1 MWADDET
8 PIPAGVG
15 IMAPMPRAGVLWLAI
30 ALAAV
35 PTLRA
40 DDGLARLVQA
50 EVARFPARVGVYVKH
65 LTSGEEV
72 AVAADDPFNSASV
85 IKLPVM
91 VLAYQLADQHKLDLG
106 RRVEFRKGDI
116 RGGSGVLR
124 YHEPGLN
131 PTLRDLVMQMIIT
144 SDNSAS
150 DLVIAAVGG
159 VRAVNDWLKQQGY
172 TASRLHSTLYE
183 VFRKRYEL
191 FDPTLRHLTPE
202 DVYALQTGDPS
213 FATSR
218 ARVERVL
225 AELAGKPVQ
234 HEWNRRSNEDPEY
247 WLGVMTPRETG
258 RLLESIE
265 RETAAS
271 PASCRE
277 MKRVLRQQQAGA
289 RRLPH
294 YLTVPVGHK
303 TGDLPPVV
311 ANDVGIIYARSGP
324 IVVAVFTMR
333 IAEPYG
339 ELEDRIG
346 RLARLIV
353 DYFDGAR

>member
-1 MWADDET
+1 MTA
-8 PIPAGVG
+8 
-15 IMAPMPRAGVLWLAI
+15 MPSRIVLWVSA
-30 ALAAV
+30 AATAAV
-35 PTLRA
+35 SALEPA
-40 DDGLARLVQA
+40 DEGLARLVRA

-65 LTSGEEV
+65 LPSGEEA
-72 AVAADDPFNSASV
+72 AVRADEPFNSASV

-91 VLAYQLADQHKLDLG
+91 VLAYRLADQQKLDLG
-106 RRVEFRKGDI
+106 RRVEFRKSDV

-144 SDNSAS
+144 SDNSAT

-159 VRAVNDWLKQQGY
+159 VRAVNEWLKSQGY
-172 TASRLHSTLYE
+172 ATSRLHSTLYE

-191 FDPTLRHLTPE
+191 FDPSLRTLTPE
-202 DVYALQTGDPS
+202 DVYALQTADPG

-218 ARVERVL
+218 ARIERLL
-225 AELAGKPVQ
+225 AELKNKPLQ
-234 HEWNRRSNEDPEY
+234 QEWNRRSNEDPQY

-265 RETAAS
+265 QETAAS
-271 PASCRE
+271 PESCRE

-311 ANDVGIIYARSGP
+311 ANDVGIIYGRSGP
-324 IVVAVFTMR
+324 IVMAVFTMQ

-346 RLARLIV
+346 RLARLVV
-353 DYFDGAR
+353 DYFDGTP

>member
-1 MWADDET
+1 MS
-8 PIPAGVG
+8 
-15 IMAPMPRAGVLWLAI
+15 IMAAMVRSVALWLAAVAVLSP
-30 ALAAV
+30 ALG
-35 PTLRA
+35 TA
-40 DDGLARLVQA
+40 DEGLARLVQA

-65 LTSGEEV
+65 LPSGLEA
-72 AVAADDPFNSASV
+72 AVLPDEPFNSASV

-91 VLAYQLADQHKLDLG
+91 VLAYQLADQEKLDLS
-106 RRVEFRKGDI
+106 RRVEFRKSDI

-131 PTLRDLVMQMIIT
+131 PTLRDLVMQMVIT

-159 VRAVNDWLKQQGY
+159 VRAVNEWLKQHGY
-172 TASRLHSTLYE
+172 RVSRLHSTLYE

-191 FDPTLRHLTPE
+191 LDPTLRHLTPE
-202 DVYALQTGDPS
+202 DVYALQIGDPS

-225 AELAGKPVQ
+225 QELAKKPLQ
-234 HEWNRRSNEDPEY
+234 PEWNRRSNEDPDY

-265 RETAAS
+265 EETAAS

-324 IVVAVFTMR
+324 IVMAVFAMR
-333 IAEPYG
+333 IEEPYG

-346 RLARLIV
+346 RLARLVV